1 MKSFEGVAFLEN
13 TGSKSNVEIS
23 DETISAIIREA
34 VTGTEGVAAVAGG
47 QSVIKGFI
55 GKKNKGISFTREE
68 DKIDVNIS
76 IIVYYGH
83 KITETAEMVQKK
95 AAEAIETM
103 TGLVCGSVNVDVTD
117 VAVKEKNESSEG
129 EK

>member
-1 MKSFEGVAFLEN
+1 MEN
-13 TGSKSNVEIS
+13 DDSKTNVEIN
-23 DETISAIIREA
+23 DEAISAVIREA

-68 DKIDVNIS
+68 DKVDINVS
-76 IIVYYGH
+76 IIVYYGY
-83 KITETAEMVQKK
+83 KITETAEMVQKRT
-95 AAEAIETM
+95 AEAIETM

-117 VAVKEKNESSEG
+117 VAVKEKYESSEG

>member
-23 DETISAIIREA
+23 DEAISAIIREA

-55 GKKNKGISFTREE
+55 GKKNKGISFTRED

-76 IIVYYGH
+76 IIVYYGY

>member
-1 MKSFEGVAFLEN
+1 MEN

-76 IIVYYGH
+76 IIVYYGY